1 MYLGNSSLLHCNQVF
16 MDTRLLIVAYVAD
29 CISIHLNEFDGGDIM
44 VLYPV
49 VNLEVGAD
57 GDQLVVGYYGAIYG
71 YTHTLL

>member
-1 MYLGNSSLLHCNQVF
+1 MYLGNSSLLYCNQVF

-29 CISIHLNEFDGGDIM
+29 CISIHLNEFGGGDIM

-57 GDQLVVGYYGAIYG
+57 GDPLIVGYCGAIAG
-71 YTHTLL
+71 YIPSYD